1 MRLARQRQ
9 RPLADIGKLAYAWS
23 MRDSLFDLGFQKDA
37 FVNKSSSALEAI
49 LSYFIVQF
57 WTIGLGAFW
66 FSGRIWASGSA
77 IADPE
82 TYRTVRLTSRG
93 EWSYVEPWQSH
104 LLHGS
109 LLGGFLGFLVLAIL
123 LQRWIGKGIS
133 PKFHPIASTAGLVG
147 GALFWM
153 AVAKFGGV

>member
-1 MRLARQRQ
+1 
-9 RPLADIGKLAYAWS
+9 

-66 FSGRIWASGSA
+66 FSGRIWACGSP
-77 IADPE
+77 IADPA

-93 EWSYVEPWQSH
+93 EWPYVEPWQSH
-104 LLHGS
+104 LLNGS
-109 LLGGFLGFLVLAIL
+109 LVGACLGFLLFAIL
-123 LQRWIGKGIS
+123 VQRWIGRGIS
-133 PKFHPIASTAGLVG
+133 PKFHPIASTLGLVG

-153 AVAKFGGV
+153 AAAKFGGA